1 MSESEK
7 IASCTKSGENS
18 CVVFYGEPTVNLQ
31 GKGSGGRNQELVL
44 RLIALYKQ
52 KNMRCIVASIGTDG
66 IDGNTKY
73 AGAIYDTA
81 HSCSITEIARFLKEN
96 DSSSFFAKHGGHAF
110 SQVLLVR
117 ILQMWDLSLCAKSIN
132 FIFCRVCAF
141 IFDI

>member
-1 MSESEK
+1 MNLKKLYHVQNLE
-7 IASCTKSGENS
+7 ENS

-44 RLIALYKQ
+44 RLIALYKR
-52 KNMRCIVASIGTDG
+52 KNMRCIVASMGTDG

-81 HSCSITEIARFLKEN
+81 RSCSATEITRFLKEN
-96 DSSSFFAKHGGHAF
+96 DSSSFLQNMEGIF

-117 ILQMWDLSLCAKSIN
+117 ILPM
-132 FIFCRVCAF
+132 
-141 IFDI
+141 